1 MKSILI
7 LQHLSDDG
15 PSYLATWLARHG
27 VPFDVRNSEAGGVF
41 PDRLDGHGGL
51 AILGGAM
58 SANDPLPSLR
68 QAERLIRQAVASGV
82 PVLGHCL
89 GGQLMSRALGGR
101 VQASPAPEIGW
112 LDVELLPTPTAR
124 SWFGDARQATVCQWH
139 FEAFDL
145 PAGAE
150 RLATSAACPNQAF
163 ALGPHLGLQFHVE
176 VDADKAERWSREV
189 SASWEQACR
198 QHPSTV
204 QDGTQFRAGTHRHL
218 ARQQAMADRLYAR
231 WLAGVATA

>member
-89 GGQLMSRALGGR
+89 GGQLLSKALGGT
-101 VQASPAPEIGW
+101 VSAAAHPEIGW
-112 LDVELLPTPTAR
+112 SDVVPVDQAGAQR
-124 SWFGDARQATVCQWH
+124 WFGGAELARLFQWH
-139 FEAFDL
+139 GETFSI
-145 PAGAE
+145 PAGATLIATGRYCAHQAYVADGIHLGMQFHCE
-150 RLATSAACPNQAF
+150 VDRAKIAAWLTAGGDDIEAGRHSPGVQSADAIRTSLDASLPVSHRLADNLYSAWLAN
-163 ALGPHLGLQFHVE
+163 
-176 VDADKAERWSREV
+176 
-189 SASWEQACR
+189 
-198 QHPSTV
+198 
-204 QDGTQFRAGTHRHL
+204 L
-218 ARQQAMADRLYAR
+218 AR
-231 WLAGVATA
+231 